1 MKSQLSITGYLLS
14 QRTLSEY
21 LGSPSDSLQEV
32 SLGRASGP
40 GRSYH
45 AAEDRERGVQGSFCP
60 QKNLFKKQMS

>member
-45 AAEDRERGVQGSFCP
+45 AAEDRERGGSGLLLP
-60 QKNLFKKQMS
+60 TEELV